1 MKDSLQSVG
10 IDMASAKFDVCFK
23 ERKNQRSAIKG
34 TKTFTNDFKG
44 FADFKQWYSKRK
56 KDGTPIVF
64 VMEATGV
71 YYEELAYFLHSQKEK
86 VYVELPQKV
95 KYFAKSLNIKT
106 KTDKVDAKLI
116 ADIGLERSSSL
127 NAWNPPSEQFKAIRD
142 LCREISQ
149 LKKSKS
155 AAASR
160 LHAWNTAHTTIEE
173 VIETAEEHLNILD
186 DLIKNTEELLLQ
198 RVKQDREL
206 YEKINRIAQVKGLGI
221 ISVTKVIAETNGFLL
236 FNSIRQL
243 VSYAGLDVVQEES
256 GQYKGKSRLSKK
268 GNAHLRAALYMP
280 AVTAVTHNENLKEFY
295 SRLNEK
301 FNYKKQSLVAV
312 MRKLL
317 VLIYTLWKS
326 GENYDPNYIWAG
338 DKKRQEVS
346 LPPLDSY

>member
-1 MKDSLQSVG
+1 MNDYLQSVG
-10 IDMASAKFDVCFK
+10 IDIAKEKFDVCFK
-23 ERKNQRSAIKG
+23 ERKNGRSVIKG
-34 TKTFTNDFKG
+34 TRTFKNDSKG
-44 FADFKQWYSKRK
+44 FTDFNLWCSKRRK
-56 KDGTPIVF
+56 ETSHLVF

-71 YYEELAYFLHSQKEK
+71 YYEELAYFLHSKNEA

-127 NAWNPPSEQFKAIRD
+127 KSWNPPSEQFKAIRD

-149 LKKSKS
+149 LKKNKS
-155 AAASR
+155 AASSR
-160 LHAWNTAHTTIEE
+160 LHAWNTAHNTIPE
-173 VIETAEEHLNILD
+173 VIKAAEEHLEILD
-186 DLIKNTEELLLQ
+186 ELIEKMEELLLE
-198 RVKQDREL
+198 RVKQDKQL
-206 YEKINRIAQVKGLGI
+206 YDKIERIAQIKGLGI

-243 VSYAGLDVVQEES
+243 VSYAGLDVIQDES

-280 AVTAVTHNENLKEFY
+280 AVTAATHNENLNKFY

-326 GENYDPNYIWAG
+326 GEDYNQNYQWTGIKTG
-338 DKKRQEVS
+338 G
-346 LPPLDSY
+346 LPPATR

>member
-1 MKDSLQSVG
+1 MDDSLQSVG
-10 IDMASAKFDVCFK
+10 IDIAKDKFDVCFK
-23 ERKNQRSAIKG
+23 ERKNQRNVIKG
-34 TKTFTNDFKG
+34 TKTFTNNFKG
-44 FADFKQWYSKRK
+44 FPDFKQWYSKRK
-56 KDGTPIVF
+56 KGNTPIVF

-71 YYEELAYFLHSQKEK
+71 YYEELAYFLHSEKEE
-86 VYVELPQKV
+86 VFVELPQKV

-127 NAWNPPSEQFKAIRD
+127 KAWNPPSEQFKAIRD
-142 LCREISQ
+142 LCRELSQ

-155 AAASR
+155 AASSR
-160 LHAWNTAHTTIEE
+160 LHAWKTAHNTIPE

-186 DLIKNTEELLLQ
+186 ELIKNTEELLLQ
-198 RVKQDREL
+198 RIKQDKKL
-206 YEKINRIAQVKGLGI
+206 YERIEKIAQVKGLGI
-221 ISVTKVIAETNGFLL
+221 MSVTRVIAETNGFLL
-236 FNSIRQL
+236 FNSIRQV
-243 VSYAGLDVVQEES
+243 VSYAGLDIVQEES
-256 GQYKGKSRLSKK
+256 GQYKGKSHLSKK

-280 AVTAVTHNENLKEFY
+280 AVAAVTHNDNLKEFY

-326 GENYDPNYIWAG
+326 GDNYDPNYIWQG
-338 DKKRQEVS
+338 NKKRQEVS

>member
-1 MKDSLQSVG
+1 MNDSLQSVG

-71 YYEELAYFLHSQKEK
+71 YYEELAYFLHSHKEK

-95 KYFAKSLNIKT
+95 NYFAKSMNINT

-149 LKKSKS
+149 LKKSKICS
-155 AAASR
+155 CLSPSR
-160 LHAWNTAHTTIEE
+160 LE
-173 VIETAEEHLNILD
+173 
-186 DLIKNTEELLLQ
+186 
-198 RVKQDREL
+198 
-206 YEKINRIAQVKGLGI
+206 Y
-221 ISVTKVIAETNGFLL
+221 S
-236 FNSIRQL
+236 
-243 VSYAGLDVVQEES
+243 
-256 GQYKGKSRLSKK
+256 
-268 GNAHLRAALYMP
+268 
-280 AVTAVTHNENLKEFY
+280 THY
-295 SRLNEK
+295 H
-301 FNYKKQSLVAV
+301 
-312 MRKLL
+312 
-317 VLIYTLWKS
+317 
-326 GENYDPNYIWAG
+326 
-338 DKKRQEVS
+338 
-346 LPPLDSY
+346 